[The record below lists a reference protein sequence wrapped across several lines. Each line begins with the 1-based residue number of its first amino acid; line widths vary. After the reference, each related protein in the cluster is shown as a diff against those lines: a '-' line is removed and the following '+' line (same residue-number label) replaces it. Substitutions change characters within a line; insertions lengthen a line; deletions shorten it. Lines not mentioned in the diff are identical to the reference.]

1 MVRERANLKR
11 IADLLFEAA
20 MLKRTPRTGYR
31 FLGTGEESVAEHLF
45 STTFIGYCL
54 AQLDCG
60 VDVSKVIKMCLFH
73 DLPEARTGDHNYV
86 YKKYVQVDELHATED
101 LAAGLP
107 FADEIKGLIA
117 EFNEQKTQESLL
129 AHDADQLA
137 LLLQLKEHKDLG
149 SRYADGWLRNN
160 AKRLQTEVAKKMA
173 EAILQTDMSA
183 WWFKEKDA
191 DWWIKG
197 K

>member
-1 MVRERANLKR
+1 MKR
-11 IADLLFEAA
+11 IANLLFEAG

-45 STTFIGYCL
+45 STAFIGYIL
-54 AQLDCG
+54 AQLDG
-60 VDVSKVIKMCLFH
+60 EVDAFRVVKMCLFH
-73 DLPEARTGDHNYV
+73 DLPEARTGDQNYV
-86 YKKYVQVDELHATED
+86 YKKYVQVDEERATED

-107 FADEIKGLIA
+107 FAEEMKSLIA
-117 EFNEQKTQESLL
+117 EFNTKKTQEARLS
-129 AHDADQLA
+129 HDADQLA

-149 SRYADGWLRNN
+149 SRYADEWLHHN

-173 EAILQTDMSA
+173 EAIQQTDLSA
-183 WWFKEKDA
+183 WWFKEENEE
-191 DWWIKG
+191 WWVKG